1 MIEPLARAAV
11 WLAMQAATADT
22 MNVRQVAANPSTFEK
37 VTSVA
42 SGLLTLTMLALA
54 VALIPAAWNFRKS
67 FQKVNHL
74 LERVY
79 GDVTPLMRHASSI
92 ADNVEYITTSIRAD
106 VQHINATITTANRRL
121 QSAVAQTEGRLREFN
136 ALLQVVQDEAEQA
149 FVSAASTVR
158 GVRTGAAALRE
169 DGGPEFAMVDEHERL
184 DDELLDDEELDDEEL
199 DVAEAMD
206 DVGQPELEEDLD
218 GYDGDAE
225 PPARPVARPRV
236 RPRGGERRRG

>member
-22 MNVRQVAANPSTFEK
+22 MNVRQVASVPSTFDK

-54 VALIPAAWNFRKS
+54 IALIPAAWNFRKS

-74 LERVY
+74 LERIY

-92 ADNVEYITTSIRAD
+92 ADNVEFITTSIRSD
-106 VQHINATITTANRRL
+106 VQQINSTITTANRRL

-136 ALLQVVQDEAEQA
+136 ALLRVVQDEAEQA
-149 FVSAASTVR
+149 FVSAAATVR
-158 GVRTGAAALRE
+158 GVRTGAAALRDD
-169 DGGPEFAMVDEHERL
+169 DGTEFAMVDDAERL
-184 DDELLDDEELDDEEL
+184 DDEAFDEEEEGELDDEEL
-199 DVAEAMD
+199 DVAEATMD
-206 DVGQPELEEDLD
+206 AEQAEEDLD

-236 RPRGGERRRG
+236 RPRGRRGG